1 MGGVDFLLFSARI
14 KPMINK
20 DDVKHIAKLARLSIA
35 EREIDKLQKD
45 LSAILDF
52 IEKLKE
58 VDVEGAEATTQ
69 VTGLENKMRQDQSE
83 KKEDEKRKNILENVP
98 ERKEDYIKVKTIL
111 E

>member
-1 MGGVDFLLFSARI
+1 VDFLLFSARI

-20 DDVKHIAKLARLSIA
+20 DDVKNIAKLARLSIA
-35 EREIDKLQKD
+35 EGETDKLQKD

-58 VDVEGAEATTQ
+58 VDVEGVQITAQA
-69 VTGLENKMRQDQSE
+69 TGLENKMRQDQSE
-83 KKEDEKRKNILENVP
+83 KEEDEKRKNILENVP

>member
-1 MGGVDFLLFSARI
+1 MDFLLFSARI

-20 DDVKHIAKLARLSIA
+20 NDVKHIAKLARLSIA
-35 EREIDKLQKD
+35 EGETDKLQKD

-58 VDVEGAEATTQ
+58 VDVEGVQITAQA
-69 VTGLENKMRQDQSE
+69 VGLENKMRQDQSE